1 MLGYSI
7 SIASIKGIPV
17 KVHWTFLLLFVWI
30 GYIGFTAGMNSTG
43 IFRFCLFTLILFVCI
58 ILHEYGHAL
67 TARRFGVKTQDI
79 IISPIGGVARLKK
92 IPEKPRHE
100 FLIAIAGPAVNL
112 IISMIIGFSLWFF
125 SSQGLNI
132 IGDQS
137 NVFNY
142 LSNFLPMLFWLNIM
156 LIIFNMLPAFP
167 MDGGRIL
174 RSLLSIR
181 LGRKRA
187 TRVASVLGQGVALF
201 LIGFA
206 IFKGELILGIIG
218 IFIFF
223 SAANEYRMVRYESFL
238 SANTVSNVYRSSFT
252 IISLHEE
259 MTRPIDLLRRDVE
272 HDFLVED
279 GQGNLVGVLH
289 EEFILD
295 AMKNKDFMSPV
306 SHYVSLKLEPISLTL
321 NLKEL
326 FYKLQNQGYS
336 ILPVYHDGQVV
347 GVVDRRTL
355 NNFIRI
361 HNRVLKFGGKT

>member
-17 KVHWTFLLLFVWI
+17 KVHWSFILLFIWV

-43 IFRFCLFTLILFVCI
+43 ILRFCLFTIILFVCI

-67 TARRFGVKTQDI
+67 TAQRFGVKTKDI

-112 IISMIIGFSLWFF
+112 VISVIIGFSLWFF

-137 NVFNY
+137 SVFNY

-156 LIIFNMLPAFP
+156 LIVFNLLPAFP

-181 LGRKRA
+181 LGRKKA

-206 IFKGELILGIIG
+206 IFEGELILGIIG
-218 IFIFF
+218 IFVFF

-238 SANTVSNVYRSSFT
+238 SSKTVSSVFRSNFT
-252 IISLHEE
+252 IISVYED
-259 MTRPIDLLRRDVE
+259 MTRPIDLLNRDIE
-272 HDFLVED
+272 HDFLVGDSE
-279 GQGNLVGVLH
+279 GKLVGVLH
-289 EEFILD
+289 EEFILE
-295 AMKNKDFMSPV
+295 AMKNKDFDGPV
-306 SHYVSLKLEPISLTL
+306 YQYVSPKLEPISLSE

-326 FYKLQNQGYS
+326 FYKLQNRGYS
-336 ILPVYHDGQVV
+336 ILPVYNDGQLV

-361 HNRVLKFGGKT
+361 HQGILKFGNR